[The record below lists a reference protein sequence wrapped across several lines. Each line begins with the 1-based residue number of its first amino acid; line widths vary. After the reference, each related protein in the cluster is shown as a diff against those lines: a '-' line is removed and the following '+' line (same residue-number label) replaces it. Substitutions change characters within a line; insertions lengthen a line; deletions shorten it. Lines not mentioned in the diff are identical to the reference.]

1 MPYYTYE
8 CLDCGTHFEKF
19 SSIDERLKQKVCPFC
34 HKENSKKLIDAP
46 NIDPFIFEH
55 TIDGTKRGNE
65 NDSRA

>member
-8 CLDCGTHFEKF
+8 CQECGEKFEKF
-19 SSIDERLKQKVCPFC
+19 CSIAERAQSKVCPFC

-46 NIDPFIFEH
+46 NVDPFIFEH
-55 TIDGTKRGNE
+55 TIDGTKRGDK